1 MRVVDPLLSAE
12 RFSKKNYDFAL
23 LPAGLRMSADAPLH
37 CYFIVKTESF

>member
-12 RFSKKNYDFAL
+12 RFSEKNYDFAL
-23 LPAGLRMSADAPLH
+23 FYAGLRVSLDAPLH